1 MPSKQLVDLVTR
13 LKKSGVQISFTQP
26 RSKITLHLYNDMVPS
41 TDTNDYSPH
50 KKTNERTIL
59 EYI

>member
-13 LKKSGVQISFTQP
+13 LKKSGVQISFTKP
-26 RSKITLHLYNDMVPS
+26 RSKMSLHLYNDIVPS
-41 TDTNDYSPH
+41 TDKNDYSSH
-50 KKTNERTIL
+50 EKTKERTLL